1 MLTAALQEAAPAA
14 AAPPPPAIVGADTA
28 WILISTALVLL
39 MTPGVAF
46 FYGGLVRAK
55 NALNTL
61 MMCFAA
67 FGVCGVVWALL
78 GYSFAFGPGGNYLG
92 DFSFALLNNV
102 GVDAKGTIP
111 HVLFM
116 AYQASFAVVT
126 ATLIAGAI
134 VDRMR
139 FGPYLAFIGLWT
151 IFVYAPVAH
160 WVWGGGWLS
169 KLGVLDFAGGTV
181 VHINAG
187 IAATVAAIVVGKR
200 KDFGRQAM
208 LPHNVP
214 FALLGAALLYFGW
227 FGFNAGSALAASGGA
242 AQAFATTMLAP
253 MSALVVWILLDFMRT
268 KRATAVGAA
277 TAIVVGLVVITPA
290 AGFVSPQSALAMGA
304 LGAIPSYYAIVWRS
318 RTRLDDTLDVL
329 AGHGVGGITGAI
341 LTGVFADAAWGGTSG
356 LLHGNPGQVLKQTTG
371 VVATIVYSALMS
383 FVLLK
388 AIGMVS
394 ALTADAKAQGRGMD
408 ITQHGEE
415 AYTHGEGAVLVLSD
429 DEAQPAVRPAAVAAA
444 GGVA

>member
-1 MLTAALQEAAPAA
+1 MVP
-14 AAPPPPAIVGADTA
+14 ADTA
-28 WILISTALVLL
+28 WILIATALVLL

-55 NALNTL
+55 NALNTM
-61 MMCFAA
+61 MMCMAA

-78 GYSFAFGPGGNYLG
+78 GYSLAFSAGGNYIG
-92 DFSFALLNNV
+92 GFDYVALRGV
-102 GVDAKGTIP
+102 GMEAKGSIP
-111 HVLFM
+111 HILFM
-116 AYQASFAVVT
+116 AYQCSFAVVT

-139 FGPYLAFIGLWT
+139 FGPYLAFITAWT
-151 IFVYAPVAH
+151 IFVYAPIAH

-227 FGFNAGSALAASGGA
+227 FGFNAGSALAASTSA

-253 MSALVVWILLDFMRT
+253 MAALCVWMALDALRT

-277 TAIVVGLVVITPA
+277 TAIVIGLVVITPA
-290 AGFVSPQSALAMGA
+290 AGFVSPTSAIIMGA

-318 RTRLDDTLDVL
+318 RTRLDDSLDVL
-329 AGHGVGGITGAI
+329 AGHGVGGITGAL
-341 LTGVFADAAWGGTSG
+341 LTGVFAEAAWGGTNG
-356 LLHGNPGQVLKQTTG
+356 LLYGNPKQLALQAIG
-371 VVATIVYSALMS
+371 VGATIVYSAVAS

-388 AIGMVS
+388 LIGAVS
-394 ALTADAKAQGRGMD
+394 PLTASAKAQGMGMD

-415 AYTHGEGAVLVLSD
+415 AYSHGEGAVLVLD
-429 DEAQPAVRPAAVAAA
+429 AETAPVTQRAPVAAA
-444 GGVA
+444 GVA